1 MKANKA
7 GESLAKWLVF
17 LLLDPAGSGLIP
29 TIPELFFRGKKSVS
43 QWRWLQKSGH
53 QLENVNQSHQVLGS
67 GKNTIFHFDIP
78 WPAVEQPV
86 FLKKEVQ
93 LNCWEQEKVKSTFY
107 FVDS

>member
-67 GKNTIFHFDIP
+67 GK
-78 WPAVEQPV
+78 PV
-86 FLKKEVQ
+86 IQK
-93 LNCWEQEKVKSTFY
+93 Y
-107 FVDS
+107 FF